1 VSRSTGTRDR
11 GWVAARR
18 ATVRALH
25 PDRGG
30 DSDAFIAALAALDS
44 MYGHLPGVGQS
55 VPVTVIVLHPRWRR
69 FTAGL
74 SRAMRR
80 LSGTAHHYGRP

>member
-1 VSRSTGTRDR
+1 VSRLTGTRDR

-30 DSDAFIAALAALDS
+30 DSDAFIAALAALDT
-44 MYGHLPGVGQS
+44 MYGHLSSGGQH
-55 VPVTVIVLHPRWRR
+55 VPVTVIVRHPRWRR
-69 FTAGL
+69 LTARL

-80 LSGTAHHYGRP
+80 LSGSAHHYGRL